1 MTPFD
6 DDVVKSIA
14 QYMNS
19 NQPEINLQIVQVHGN
34 LVRATAAELVDVG
47 GATVEFRAT
56 VDGETQSVVI
66 PWARPITR
74 REHIRRELMELY
86 ETAGEA

>member
-6 DDVVKSIA
+6 DDVVQAIS

-19 NQPEINLQIVQVHGN
+19 NQPDINLQIVQVHGN
-34 LVRATAAELVDVG
+34 LPKATAAELVDIG

-56 VDGETQSVVI
+56 VDGEAHSVTI
-66 PWARPITR
+66 PWARAITR

-86 ETAGEA
+86 ETANEA